1 MKRHEYLEVI
11 QKLQFFLVDLN
22 LYLDTNPCCEQ
33 AVADY
38 EKVSGELKKTIWNYE
53 KEYGPLTN
61 FGTAYFN
68 NPDEWVNSPWPWEN
82 TKGGKK

>member
-1 MKRHEYLEVI
+1 MQRHEYLEII
-11 QKLQFFLVDLN
+11 QKLQFFLIDLN
-22 LYLDTNPCCEQ
+22 LYLDINPCCEQ

-38 EKVSGELKKTIWNYE
+38 DKLSSELKKTVWNYE
-53 KEYGPLTN
+53 KEFGPLTN

-68 NPDEWVNSPWPWEN
+68 NPDKWVNSPWPWEN